1 MNEITNASYLEHIKY
16 AKELGMYL
24 DKDHPKRV
32 KVEKAI
38 NKMIN
43 KNSNKSVG

>member
-1 MNEITNASYLEHIKY
+1 MNEITNSNYLEHIKY

-32 KVEKAI
+32 KAEKAI
-38 NKMIN
+38 NEMIN
-43 KNSNKSVG
+43 ENNIKKT